1 MAANGDCLLLGT
13 SLKWHLVELQFM
25 HFCVVDLVY
34 NHRRSLLG
42 AKKKSLAY
50 RLQIGYTSASTAQ
63 AEI

>member
-25 HFCVVDLVY
+25 HFCVVDLIY

-42 AKKKSLAY
+42 AKMWLIEFSI
-50 RLQIGYTSASTAQ
+50 QTANR
-63 AEI
+63 IH